1 MGDSPKQGVTLSKN
15 YTKDGK
21 GGHGLPL
28 GLVGGLTLTTE
39 FQTLSLSDQQ
49 RAIPPYSLIMIIL
62 QTHKWTTVC
71 AISRPGGRVEKIIS
85 VISLVSVLAF
95 SAGLFMVFVLYYCH
109 GCLKLGEKKFLKHK
123 MEKILMDLFSTN
135 KIHLFKVNQIHQVP

>member
-1 MGDSPKQGVTLSKN
+1 MGDSPKQGVILSKN

-39 FQTLSLSDQQ
+39 FQTLSLSNQQ

-71 AISRPGGRVEKIIS
+71 AISRPGGRVEK
-85 VISLVSVLAF
+85 
-95 SAGLFMVFVLYYCH
+95 
-109 GCLKLGEKKFLKHK
+109 
-123 MEKILMDLFSTN
+123 
-135 KIHLFKVNQIHQVP
+135 